1 MSSSGSD
8 TDFIDSKRKEEKKDS
23 NNTFADAFKNIRNF
37 VITSIVFIIIVFF
50 HFGMGSL
57 VLYGCK
63 LAQSNILPTKMDCAP
78 YTDTSPKIQPIE
90 SNIFETIF
98 KNPNVSQKIKFPY
111 DDKNMSNDFI
121 ETLNGFKNDP
131 QASAVS
137 NYFISILESIL
148 CFNYSYF
155 NFGLNKMNELLP
167 EFVVVL
173 FGPVI
178 MLVYSLFLFLI
189 DNIYIIYLWF
199 SNMGWLFTKNTN
211 EDENKPPKWESIS
224 FLEPIN
230 YWIGFVLV
238 FVFSILLILSYF
250 TMTMPFIIG
259 LLLVLTIG
267 SMITYISVFNNKP
280 THAGKIML
288 EVFKNYKT
296 IMTVIISLFIIL
308 GVFANMGIIQ
318 GVISIIVLALIYFG
332 ILRIDLFNPEREDF
346 KTMLTS
352 YKQAKKSCT
361 RPKKYLDDSW
371 FLFGGGEKKIIREI
385 KNIGK

>member
-1 MSSSGSD
+1 MSSSVD
-8 TDFIDSKRKEEKKDS
+8 TEIIDSKRKEKNNDS
-23 NNTFADAFKNIRNF
+23 NTFADAFKNIRNF
-37 VITSIVFIIIVFF
+37 VITSIVFIIIVFV
-50 HFGMGSL
+50 HFGMGGL

-63 LAQSNILPTKMDCAP
+63 LAQSNILPTQMDCAP
-78 YTDTSPKIQPIE
+78 YTDTIPKIQPIE
-90 SNIFETIF
+90 SNIFETTF
-98 KNPNVSQKIKFPY
+98 GNPNVSQKIKFPY
-111 DDKNMSNDFI
+111 DEKNKSNDFI

-131 QASAVS
+131 QASAIS

-148 CFNYSYF
+148 CFNYSYL
-155 NFGLNKMNELLP
+155 NFGLNKINEILP

-173 FGPVI
+173 FGPLI
-178 MLVYSLFLFLI
+178 MFFYTLFLFLI

-199 SNMGWLFTKNTN
+199 SNMGWLFSKNTN
-211 EDENKPPKWESIS
+211 EDENKPPKWESLS

-238 FVFSILLILSYF
+238 FVFSVLLFLSYF
-250 TMTMPFIIG
+250 TMSMPFIIG
-259 LLLVLTIG
+259 LLLVLTLC

-296 IMTVIISLFIIL
+296 TMTIIISMFIVL
-308 GVFANMGIIQ
+308 GVFANMGAVQ
-318 GVISIIVLALIYFG
+318 GIISIVVLALIYFG
-332 ILRIDLFNPEREDF
+332 ILRINLFKPEQQDF
-346 KTMLTS
+346 KTTLTS

-371 FLFGGGEKKIIREI
+371 FIFGGGEKKLVRDI
-385 KNIGK
+385 KNISK